1 MNAVGYIRVSTERQ
15 VEGMGL
21 DVQERAVRDYAK
33 EAGFKIVKVYRDEGI
48 SGTKPLAERPGLA
61 EAVKRIRFNGANVLI
76 IYSLDR
82 LARKLEEQEAV
93 LAMIWKAGGSVH
105 SADQGEILED
115 DPDDPT
121 RTAIRKMR
129 GIFSELER
137 GLIAQ
142 RMRRGKKAKGDKG
155 GYTGGKPPYGM
166 RAEGGTLVPHLEEQK
181 CLALARKL
189 RKKGASLREIAVHL
203 EEAGCQPRR
212 AQHWSAQAIANI
224 LNHPLK

>member
-1 MNAVGYIRVSTERQ
+1 MKAVGYIRVSTERQ

-33 EAGFKIVKVYRDEGI
+33 EAGFKVVKVYRDEGI

-61 EAVKRIRFNGANVLI
+61 EAVKRIRFNGAKILL

-82 LARKLEEQEAV
+82 LARKLEEQEAI
-93 LAMIWKAGGSVH
+93 LATIWKAEGSVH

-142 RMRRGKKAKGDKG
+142 RMRRGKKAKGEKG

-166 RAEGGTLVPHLEEQK
+166 RAENGSLIPHPEEQK
-181 CLALARKL
+181 CLTLARKL
-189 RKKGASLREIAVHL
+189 RRQGASLREIARAL
-203 EEAGCQPRR
+203 DAKGCQPRK
-212 AQHWSAQAIANI
+212 AQQWSAQAVANI
-224 LNHPLK
+224 LKH